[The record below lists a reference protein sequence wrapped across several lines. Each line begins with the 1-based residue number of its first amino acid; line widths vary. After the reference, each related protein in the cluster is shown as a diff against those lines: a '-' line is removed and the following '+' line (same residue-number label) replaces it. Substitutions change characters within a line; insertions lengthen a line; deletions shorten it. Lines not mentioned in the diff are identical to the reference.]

1 MPFREFIRKFIHG
14 NFILDEGDPL
24 KDEDSLLE
32 RGVIDSTGVLELV
45 AFIEQKYGITIEDEE
60 LIPENL
66 DSIRNID
73 EFILRKTTA
82 LLGKEVSQSVAP

>member
-1 MPFREFIRKFIHG
+1 MLYE
-14 NFILDEGDPL
+14 
-24 KDEDSLLE
+24 
-32 RGVIDSTGVLELV
+32 VIT
-45 AFIEQKYGITIEDEE
+45 ITIEDEE